1 MRLKNKV
8 AVIIGGAN
16 GIGRAIAIRLAAEG
30 ASVAVNDIDDAAGQA
45 LESEI
50 KRTGRQ
56 IVLSARR
63 RCFGAGRFGSDE

>member
-8 AVIIGGAN
+8 AVIIGGAK
-16 GIGRAIAIRLAAEG
+16 GIGRAIAIRLAEEG
-30 ASVAVNDIDDAAGQA
+30 ASVAINDIDTAAGQA

-50 KRTGRQ
+50 ELSGV

-63 RCFGAGRFGSDE
+63 RYF

>member
-50 KRTGRQ
+50 EGR
-56 IVLSARR
+56 VAD
-63 RCFGAGRFGSDE
+63 RFICTETLLRSGTFRL